1 MPEDTRA
8 RLEADRA
15 DTTARALSLQ
25 RTYDGLVEAAD
36 LVATDDE
43 HDPDGTTAF
52 ERAQIA
58 SLLRQS
64 EEHLR
69 ELEHALSRLDA
80 GAYDF
85 CERCGQPIGAARLE
99 ARPRATMCV
108 SCADQRR

>member
-1 MPEDTRA
+1 MPADTRA
-8 RLEADRA
+8 TLEADRA

-25 RTYDGLVEAAD
+25 ATYDGLVAAAE

-52 ERAQIA
+52 ERAQVA

-69 ELEHALSRLDA
+69 EVDHALSRLDA
-80 GAYDF
+80 GVYDL
-85 CERCGQPIGAARLE
+85 CEQCGQPIGAARLE
-99 ARPRATMCV
+99 ARPRATRCV
-108 SCADQRR
+108 TCAAARR